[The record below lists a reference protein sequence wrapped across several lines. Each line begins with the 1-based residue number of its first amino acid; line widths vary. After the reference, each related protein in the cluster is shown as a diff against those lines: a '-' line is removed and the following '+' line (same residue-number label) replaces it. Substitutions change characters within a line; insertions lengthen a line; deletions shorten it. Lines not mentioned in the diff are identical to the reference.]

1 MNKIKRILIEKDILD
16 KPKYLKTFESN
27 GFVYGLQIHFQGRM
41 ITKDGW
47 MMGLSNPYITLTK
60 YEIKTYIDERYDFRQ
75 PLETFDLDIPQD
87 YSWSGIP
94 NFVKQKLKNDFIKA
108 KYNEWLKVSK
118 LSQEKRFTFLNSL
131 SKENQQL
138 LIKYGENKK

>member
-1 MNKIKRILIEKDILD
+1 M
-16 KPKYLKTFESN
+16 
-27 GFVYGLQIHFQGRM
+27 QIHFQGRI

-47 MMGLSNPYITLTK
+47 IVDLSGPYITLTK

-131 SKENQQL
+131 SKEDQQL